1 MIVINT
7 EQLLPRPPFR
17 AVRAH
22 DAIAPDPISLSR
34 ADVWIDGLSILSPVY
49 GLASAGVFKQL
60 TNSAFVVR
68 VRDDHRVARL
78 RNSNEFRLPFAN
90 SDKTLAKTSGH
101 RSQYLLDTSGLA
113 WHGGWLTS

>member
-22 DAIAPDPISLSR
+22 DAFAPDPISLSR
-34 ADVWIDGLSILSPVY
+34 ADDVWIDGLSILSPVC

-60 TNSAFVVR
+60 PNSVFVVR
-68 VRDDHRVARL
+68 VRDDYRVARL
-78 RNSNEFRLPFAN
+78 RSSNEFRLSFAN
-90 SDKTLAKTSGH
+90 SDETLAKTSGH
-101 RSQYLLDTSGLA
+101 RSQYLLTSGLA

>member
-22 DAIAPDPISLSR
+22 EAITPDPISLSR
-34 ADVWIDGLSILSPVY
+34 ADDVWIDGLSILSPVC

-60 TNSAFVVR
+60 TNSVLVVR
-68 VRDDHRVARL
+68 VETTIVLQGCETVTSFGSLSQTAMRL
-78 RNSNEFRLPFAN
+78 LRRLQDIAV
-90 SDKTLAKTSGH
+90 STCSHLV
-101 RSQYLLDTSGLA
+101 
-113 WHGGWLTS
+113 